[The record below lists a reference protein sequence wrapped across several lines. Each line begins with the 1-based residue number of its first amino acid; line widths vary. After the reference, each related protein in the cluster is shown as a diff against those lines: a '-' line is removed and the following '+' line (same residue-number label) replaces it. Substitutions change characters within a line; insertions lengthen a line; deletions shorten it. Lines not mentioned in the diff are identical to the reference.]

1 MSIARILVPTATLV
15 IGLTAGVIT
24 GVAAAFAAEHSEP
37 GWCAKA
43 ARDLFDRKP
52 EECPEAAPEK
62 LEAPVEAPVEA
73 VEAETSSEPNNQ

>member
-1 MSIARILVPTATLV
+1 MFIARILIPTATLV

-37 GWCAKA
+37 GWCSKA
-43 ARDLFDRKP
+43 ARDLFGPKP

-62 LEAPVEAPVEA
+62 LEAPVEAA
-73 VEAETSSEPNNQ
+73 EAETSSEPNNQ